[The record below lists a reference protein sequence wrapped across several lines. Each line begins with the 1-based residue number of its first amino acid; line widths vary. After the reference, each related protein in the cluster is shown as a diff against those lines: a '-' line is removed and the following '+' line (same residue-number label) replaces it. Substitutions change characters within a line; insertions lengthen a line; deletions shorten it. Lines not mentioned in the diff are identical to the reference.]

1 MKQDYLQ
8 IRALELAP
16 EVYVTAQLFETDLQL
31 LAKQGVRSIMS
42 NRPDNES
49 PGQPLSSDLAS
60 VAENLGMAF
69 VYFPVLHG
77 APTRQDVEA
86 FATACETLER
96 PLVIFSRSGGRSTK
110 LWEMSESR

>member
-16 EVYVTAQLFETDLQL
+16 QVYVTAQLFASDLQL

-49 PGQPLSSDLAS
+49 PGQPLSSDLAC
-60 VAENLGMAF
+60 VAENLGMVF
-69 VYFPVLHG
+69 VHFPVLHG
-77 APTRQDVEA
+77 ATTRQDVEA
-86 FATACETLER
+86 FAKACEALER
-96 PLVIFSRSGGRSTK
+96 PLVVFSRTGARSTK
-110 LWEMSESR
+110 LWETSESL